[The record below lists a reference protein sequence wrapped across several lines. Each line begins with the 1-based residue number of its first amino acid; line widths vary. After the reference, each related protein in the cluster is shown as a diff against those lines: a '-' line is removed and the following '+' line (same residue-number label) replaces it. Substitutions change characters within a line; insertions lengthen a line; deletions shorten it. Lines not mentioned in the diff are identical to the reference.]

1 MGSPHRH
8 AGVALLSKFVG
19 LNVVTSLT
27 APDIECDHC
36 ADSIRDTLAQLEGVH
51 RVDVDL
57 GTCMVRVEHDQGK
70 TPPAA
75 IRAVLEDA
83 GYPTLP

>member
-1 MGSPHRH
+1 
-8 AGVALLSKFVG
+8 
-19 LNVVTSLT
+19 LNVVTSVSV
-27 APDIECDHC
+27 PDIECDHC
-36 ADSIRDTLAQLEGVH
+36 AEAIRDALSQLEGVH
-51 RVDVDL
+51 QVEVDI

-75 IRAVLEDA
+75 IRAVLENA